1 MARLTGESLYL
12 VREVGTEYYLSGYQK
27 YAVPKLYT
35 KGPASATRNRKNKE
49 AVELNSPRRYEVVPV
64 VEFKLGDPI

>member
-12 VREVGTEYYLSGYQK
+12 VREVGTNNYLSGYQK

-35 KGPASATRNRKNKE
+35 KGPASAARNNANKKAA
-49 AVELNSPRRYEVVPV
+49 AVNSPRRYEVVPV
-64 VEFKLGDPI
+64 VEFKLGDPF